1 MQKTVADTMKGSAI
15 HKVWVGNYRETAS
28 DRFTTRMIDRLF
40 ASLGLPKGAAV
51 LDAGCGTGTN
61 SHRLA
66 AKGFRVTGVDLS
78 GFALDEARRRGEGPD
93 FRQGDLTA
101 LDLDNG
107 SFDCVFCCGVLMH
120 IPDFEQAIGESGPGV
135 EARRLPYPHR
145 NQCRRAGNA
154 RLPDLL
160 EAGKAA
166 RARGQEGQPARNWSR
181 RKKARWSHARCGCP
195 G

>member
-15 HKVWVGNYRETAS
+15 HKVWVGNRRQTAS

-120 IPDFEQAIGESGPGV
+120 IPDFEQAIGERVRVLKPGGFLILT
-135 EARRLPYPHR
+135 ETNAAAPEM
-145 NQCRRAGNA
+145 RAFPIYWKLA
-154 RLPDLL
+154 KRPVRVV
-160 EAGKAA
+160 K
-166 RARGQEGQPARNWSR
+166 EGQPAP
-181 RKKARWSHARCGCP
+181 KPAP
-195 G
+195 